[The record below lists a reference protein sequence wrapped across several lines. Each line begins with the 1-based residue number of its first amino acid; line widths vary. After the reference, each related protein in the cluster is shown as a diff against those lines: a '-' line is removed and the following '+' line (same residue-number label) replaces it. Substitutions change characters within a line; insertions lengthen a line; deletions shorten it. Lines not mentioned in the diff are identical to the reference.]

1 MGEPGGAGM
10 SEQPGVLVEREDAI
24 AIVTFNR
31 PKRRNSLT
39 VEMCGEVY
47 DAARAV
53 AASDARVLVLRG
65 AGNDFCV
72 GAGIDG
78 AREPAD
84 GPPTLESL
92 GLIHHAATLLHTMP
106 QVTIAAIDGGCAGAG
121 MGYAAACDLRF
132 ATAEARFSTAFLNVG
147 VSGDMALAWSLAR
160 IVGGAQA
167 RELMFFP
174 AKIDG
179 ARALELDL
187 VTRLF
192 AREVLHR
199 ETMALARQ
207 LCERDAFAL
216 RMMKANFISAE
227 ELAIGEFVDIETARN
242 VHCSNRPDFAARM
255 GESYRR
261 FKAG

>member
-1 MGEPGGAGM
+1 M
-10 SEQPGVLVEREDAI
+10 SGQPSVLVERDGAL
-24 AIVTFNR
+24 AIVTLNR
-31 PKRRNSLT
+31 PERRNGVT
-39 VEMCGEVY
+39 VEMCGAIY
-47 DAARAV
+47 DAVRGV

-72 GAGIDG
+72 GADIGG
-78 AREPAD
+78 AREPSD

-92 GLIHHAATLLHTMP
+92 GLIHHAATLLHSMP
-106 QVTIAAIDGGCAGAG
+106 QVTIAAVDGGCAGAG

-160 IVGGAQA
+160 IVGGARA

-179 ARALELDL
+179 AKALELGL

-199 ETMALARQ
+199 ETLSLAQQ
-207 LCERDAFAL
+207 LCDRDAFAL

-227 ELAIGEFVDIETARN
+227 ELAIAEFVDIETARN
-242 VHCSNRPDFAARM
+242 VHCSSRPDFGARM
-255 GESYRR
+255 AESYRR